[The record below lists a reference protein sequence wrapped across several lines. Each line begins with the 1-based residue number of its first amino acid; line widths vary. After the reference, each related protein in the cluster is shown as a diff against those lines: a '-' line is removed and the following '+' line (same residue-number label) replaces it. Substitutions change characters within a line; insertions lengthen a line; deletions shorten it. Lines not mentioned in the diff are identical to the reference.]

1 MKQTSETGGQG
12 ADEIESA
19 DAGSLPFTG
28 APLLPWLLLACGLF
42 VSGLLL
48 RRLTSAT
55 GAVEPAGEATPLPVQ
70 PGVLPSTRTLPSRGA
85 IVLQSLVL
93 LVCGVLLRRGRRR

>member
-1 MKQTSETGGQG
+1 MKRTTETGGQG

-28 APLLPWLLLACGLF
+28 APLLPWLVLACGLL

-48 RRLTSAT
+48 RRLTSTT
-55 GAVEPAGEATPLPVQ
+55 GAVEPAPPAVP
-70 PGVLPSTRTLPSRGA
+70 PGVLPRTRALPSRGA

-93 LVCGVLLRRGRRR
+93 LALGMLMSRRTRR